1 MNSKYDPTNSTL
13 EAYDYREWY
22 KEKSDDS
29 TVKDDKKE
37 IADLSSM
44 PPLEDDKEEIK
55 DGNGMKILT
64 GNKLLTRLPV
74 LLAQTKAGNN

>member
-44 PPLEDDKEEIK
+44 PPLEDDKEEVK
-55 DGNGMKILT
+55 
-64 GNKLLTRLPV
+64 
-74 LLAQTKAGNN
+74 